1 MLTLRAKYLISKCF
15 SPQDQQDAAAYI
27 TLCAEQN
34 EFARNDRIQIALI
47 RCSGGTIDG
56 LIDSIDFAEQDW
68 RDLLVGTRFAEL
80 DDSWLTWEPDKKSS

>member
-1 MLTLRAKYLISKCF
+1 MLTPRAQYLIPKCF
-15 SPQDQQDAAAYI
+15 SPQDRQDAAAYI

-47 RCSGGTIDG
+47 RCSQGTIDG

-68 RDLLVGTRFAEL
+68 RDLLVGTHFAGE
-80 DDSWLTWEPDKKSS
+80 DENWLTWEPD